1 MRLTLRVLLAYM
13 HGILSEADAA
23 EMDKKVAESE
33 FAQKLIT
40 HIRTRVMRKEL
51 SALAVEG
58 DGIGRD
64 ANTVAE
70 YLDHKLDPQ
79 QVAQLELLCFE
90 SDRHLAEVASAHQIL
105 TMVLGTPAHV
115 SSSLRKRAY
124 GLLGDSMLLKTDS
137 SSDLN
142 QILTP
147 EDQRWNTSDE
157 APPETDDEDDDRHM
171 ATAELPVAVVLP
183 EEDDHPAEE
192 EEDEEELATAGSGSF
207 GAKGWSL
214 ALIVVVALA
223 AGWLIAAS
231 GWIAPPSW
239 LTGRSTPQVAVAS
252 DEDSGSPEEN
262 KPEPTVP
269 AKTEDPAISRT
280 DVRSLEDIAAEP
292 GTPGSPGPATPQTPT
307 NAGENLGPGAA
318 VPTVPNPP
326 TMTGPGSNRAP
337 DADMP
342 FNNVPLPSNGAPNGA
357 SPAEAN
363 LEAVDPAL
371 LEPGRRGAFLIHDIT
386 SDRYFA
392 PPHGAVIK
400 PFQRLIV
407 APGAYFA
414 ATAEDAGDLIVVGPA
429 DVLLTADKRV
439 LLNYGNISIPATE
452 NPVSLE
458 VVGGPSVTLK
468 NNAADGEVNI
478 EVDRYMS
485 GGMKPTSLGWMKIY
499 SAGQC
504 EIAVGDVTVPL
515 YAGDELILYTN
526 DEPILNRRTLA
537 PSWSVLYASPAADY
551 VRVKLDE
558 AARQGNDALVTLRR
572 IAESDVS
579 PGVRSEAMRLS
590 AEAGQ
595 LGPLVQSFH
604 DPTLSQFW
612 SAHFRD
618 LAEIWAR
625 AEPNEKPGMVA
636 ALHGLSPQFGDLL
649 VKMLDSYWRDELTQQ
664 EAVELIV
671 NLDHPETAIR
681 LFAFESLQ
689 RMTGYTLLYRPDMSK
704 EEREGPIKRWWS
716 RLSAGQLAGQTA
728 TRVPK

>member
-1 MRLTLRVLLAYM
+1 M

-124 GLLGDSMLLKTDS
+124 GALGNSMLLKTDS

-142 QILTP
+142 QVLTP
-147 EDQRWNTSDE
+147 EDQRWNTTDD
-157 APPETDDEDDDRHM
+157 APPEVDEDDEELM
-171 ATAELPVAVVLP
+171 ATNELPVAVVLP
-183 EEDDHPAEE
+183 EEDDRPEEE
-192 EEDEEELATAGSGSF
+192 EEDEEELAAVGGSSF

-214 ALIVVVALA
+214 ALIVVLALG

-231 GWIAPPSW
+231 GWIAPPKW
-239 LTGRSTPQVAVAS
+239 LTGGATPKVADSS
-252 DEDSGSPEEN
+252 DAETNGPE
-262 KPEPTVP
+262 KTTEPTKP
-269 AKTEDPAISRT
+269 TEPGGGEISRNN
-280 DVRSLEDIAAEP
+280 VRDLNDITAEP
-292 GTPGSPGPATPQTPT
+292 GTPGSPNPTTPPMPNNTGGNAPTSPPGGVVPAIPAGGTP
-307 NAGENLGPGAA
+307 A
-318 VPTVPNPP
+318 
-326 TMTGPGSNRAP
+326 MTGPGANRNP
-337 DADMP
+337 DADAP
-342 FNNVPLPSNGAPNGA
+342 FTNVPNPGNGGPNGAP
-357 SPAEAN
+357 PAAPN
-363 LEAVDPAL
+363 PEAVDPSL
-371 LEPGRRGAFLIHDIT
+371 LEPGRRGAFLIHDIQ

-392 PPHGAVIK
+392 PPRGAVIK

-407 APGAYFA
+407 APGGYFA
-414 ATAEDAGDLIVVGPA
+414 TTAEDAGDLIIVGPA

-439 LLNYGNISIPATE
+439 ILNYGHISIPATE
-452 NPVSLE
+452 NPISLE
-458 VVGGPSVTLK
+458 VVGGPSITLK

-478 EVDRYMS
+478 DVDRFMS
-485 GGMKPTSLGWMKIY
+485 GGMKPSSLGWMKIY

-515 YAGDELILYTN
+515 FAADELILYTN
-526 DEPILNRRTLA
+526 DEPVLNRRKLA
-537 PSWSVLYASPAADY
+537 PSWSVLYASPAADF
-551 VRVKLDE
+551 VRMKMDE
-558 AARQGNDALVTLRR
+558 GARQGVDALITLRR
-572 IAESDVS
+572 LAESNVS
-579 PGVRSEAMRLS
+579 AGVRSEAMRLS

-595 LGPLVQSFH
+595 IGPLVQSFQ

-612 SAHFRD
+612 SAHFHD

-625 AEPNEKPGMVA
+625 AEPNEKTAMEG
-636 ALHGLSPQFGDLL
+636 ALHGLSPQFGELL

-671 NLDHPETAIR
+671 NLDHHETPIR

-689 RMTGYTLLYRPDMSK
+689 RMTGYTLLYRPDMTK
-704 EEREGPIKRWWS
+704 QEREGPITRWWG

-728 TRVPK
+728 TRAPK